1 MFNGILSHESY
12 VLLDG
17 YHLTGVNSVSVSSK
31 NSSSVISPIG
41 TEMGLT
47 IPSGPTQQ
55 SMSLSRHLIYQDPFF
70 DYVGKDRPVKGE
82 IHDLQNESFYG
93 FESGYIKNYS
103 VNCAVGSIPKVNT
116 SFTILDEIKS
126 GKAPEVGV
134 SKKTHNTIESSS
146 QGSISIES
154 EDFQNNRV
162 VGFDYSISVDQDIS
176 YAIGSTLPFYIKEKR
191 PIKYTASVQLELDK
205 TYNSQSF
212 DFLNSRQDR
221 TISMDVKGRRGASL
235 QYIEIPNASLVSRNL
250 SQTAKGL
257 MIMNLSYVGHLG
269 ADRDFLP

>member
-126 GKAPEVGV
+126 GKVPEVGV

-162 VGFDYSISVDQDIS
+162 VGFDYSISVDQDVS